1 MTDSLDL
8 LRLLTGAGLL
18 ILIGRAA
25 TRRVG
30 FRLAPGELALD
41 GAVGLS
47 LAVPVAFGCL
57 ALGVPLPPR
66 VIAGAEAFSAVFL
79 FLALSRQRPPAES
92 HRAPVSEQRG
102 LRSLSALLSAA
113 AFAVCVWKWA
123 RVPLWSWDHYA
134 IWGMK
139 ARKLFPFS
147 SLDLEI
153 LRLPALTVSNP
164 QYPLGLPVA
173 WRLLTLGEP
182 SARAF
187 RGAHALFGLGALLAL
202 RQGVRRATGSDVL
215 ANALSGVL
223 CLSPLFWD
231 SEALGLAE
239 MPLAFLAVAAAAL
252 LLELRHPP
260 AVPAWA
266 AGAAIGFV
274 SWIKQEGV
282 VLTGLLLL
290 LGAVV
295 VVGSRRSPPD
305 RRRLVA
311 ALVLPAV
318 VVAGAGWWLDRVL
331 LPRGFGFFVGN
342 WRERGLARLHD
353 PLPIVRA
360 LARELL
366 STDWLGFWIVM
377 SIVFA
382 VALLRRRWPAV
393 FVLSAVAADLAAFAS
408 VYVFTYLDPA
418 EHIASS
424 FFRIA
429 AATVPLALLGSA
441 LLAERCAP
449 REGAGS
455 GGMRASSGAPASPG
469 SPRSSAPPRA

>member
-1 MTDSLDL
+1 MTGTTDNLDL
-8 LRLLTGAGLL
+8 LRLLAGAGLL
-18 ILIGRAA
+18 ILLGRAA
-25 TRRVG
+25 TRRAG
-30 FRLAPGELALD
+30 FRIAPGELALD

-57 ALGVPLPPR
+57 AFGVPLPPR
-66 VIAGAEAFSAVFL
+66 VIAGAEALSAVL
-79 FLALSRQRPPAES
+79 LSLALRRRRQRLPDES
-92 HRAPVSEQRG
+92 LPAPVSEHRG
-102 LRSLSALLSAA
+102 LRSLSAILSAA
-113 AFAVCVWKWA
+113 AFAVCVWKWG

-147 SLDLEI
+147 SLDLEMF
-153 LRLPALTVSNP
+153 RLPTLTVSNP
-164 QYPLGLPVA
+164 QYPLGLPVG
-173 WRLLTLGEP
+173 WRLLTLGDP

-215 ANALSGVL
+215 ANTLGGVL

-252 LLELRHPP
+252 LLELRHSQAGP
-260 AVPAWA
+260 AGAAWA

-290 LGAVV
+290 LGIVV
-295 VVGSRRSPPD
+295 VVVSRRSPSD

-342 WRERGLARLHD
+342 WRERGLARVHD
-353 PLPIVRA
+353 PLPILRG

-382 VALLRRRWPAV
+382 VAVFRRRSTAV

-429 AATVPLALLGSA
+429 AATVPLALLGGA
-441 LLAERCAP
+441 LLAERSAP

-455 GGMRASSGAPASPG
+455 GGR
-469 SPRSSAPPRA
+469 RV